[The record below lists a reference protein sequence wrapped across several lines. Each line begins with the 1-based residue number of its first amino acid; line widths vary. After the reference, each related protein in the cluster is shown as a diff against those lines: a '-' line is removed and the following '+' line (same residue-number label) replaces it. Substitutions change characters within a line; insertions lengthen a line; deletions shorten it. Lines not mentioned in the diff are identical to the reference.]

1 MGHDPPRAPTTPQKA
16 QRKRMGKPSRF
27 DYGWVIVAAGA
38 LMTCVGFGTMLSL
51 AVFLQPISDTMGW
64 SRAGVSAAA
73 TLDFLCMGVAA
84 FFWGSLSDRFGT
96 RLVVLAGSVLLGLGL
111 VTASQAASL
120 WQFQLLFGV
129 LIGVAVGSF
138 YAPMM
143 AIASAW
149 IENHRSLAVAL
160 VSAGM
165 GVAPVTIAPFAS
177 WLISAYDWRTAMLVI
192 GIAAWALL
200 IPASFLVRP
209 APEPA
214 GSAASDAAP
223 DTDWTAAQALRTPQ
237 FITLAA
243 AHFACCAAHS
253 GPIFHMVSYAMV
265 CGIAP
270 LTAVTVYSVAGASGL
285 GGRLL
290 LGALAD
296 RIGAKP
302 VLVGGLFVQALCIAT
317 YLAVAQLGEF
327 YALSVVFGL
336 AYGGVMPL
344 YAVLV
349 REFFGARIMGTVFG
363 AVSAFA
369 SLGMALGPWA
379 GGLVFDNFH
388 RYTWLHAGSF
398 AIGLAA
404 VAVAL
409 SFPSKRRPALDLG
422 RVAA

>member
-1 MGHDPPRAPTTPQKA
+1 MSKA
-16 QRKRMGKPSRF
+16 SGF
-27 DYGWVIVAAGA
+27 NYGWVVVGAGA

-51 AVFLQPISDTMGW
+51 AVFLAPITESMGW

-73 TLDFLCMGVAA
+73 TLDFLFMGFAA
-84 FFWGSLSDRFGT
+84 FAWGALSDRFGT
-96 RLVVLAGSVLLGLGL
+96 RIVVLSGSLLLGLGL
-111 VTASQAASL
+111 VTASQAQSL
-120 WQFQLLFGV
+120 WQFQLLFGG
-129 LIGVAVGSF
+129 LIGIAAGSF

-143 AIASAW
+143 AVASAW
-149 IENHRSLAVAL
+149 ITQHRSLAVAL

-165 GVAPVTIAPFAS
+165 GVAPVTIAPSAS
-177 WLISAYDWRTAMLVI
+177 ALITAYDWRTAMLVI

-214 GSAASDAAP
+214 ATDTANGTGAP
-223 DTDWTAAQALRTPQ
+223 ETQWTVAQALRTPQ
-237 FITLAA
+237 FITLAL

-253 GPIFHMVSYAMV
+253 GPVFHMVSYAMV

-270 LTAVTVYSVAGASGL
+270 LTAVTVYSLAGFSGL

-296 RIGAKP
+296 RLGAKP
-302 VLVGGLFVQALCIAT
+302 VLVGGLFVQAMCIAT
-317 YLAVAQLGEF
+317 YLAVAHLGEF
-327 YALSVVFGL
+327 YALSVAFGL

-379 GGLVFDNFH
+379 GGLVFDNFQ

-409 SFPSKRRPALDLG
+409 SFPTKRRQQLDLG
-422 RVAA
+422 RAA